1 VNFTEEILL
10 NDARS
15 NYEQIRESMDVI
27 AEMNTLIVTVAE
39 EEYLAGAMNLHL
51 NQTHHG
57 TQFWRDSPMSPAC

>member
-1 VNFTEEILL
+1 MNFNGDISI
-10 NDARS
+10 NDTRS
-15 NYEQIRESMDVI
+15 NFEQNRELMDVI
-27 AEMNTLIVTVAE
+27 PEMNTLIVTVAE